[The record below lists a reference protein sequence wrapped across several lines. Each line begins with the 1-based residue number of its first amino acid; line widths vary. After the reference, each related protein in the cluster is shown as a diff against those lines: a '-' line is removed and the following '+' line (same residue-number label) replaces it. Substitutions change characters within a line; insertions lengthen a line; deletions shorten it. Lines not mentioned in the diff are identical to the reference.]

1 MLQVELV
8 ILPASSPA
16 LPLALSDCCLL
27 FVAGTLCDKF
37 PKTPTSCSCLF
48 MPSHWPWPC
57 VRPSDLLLTNGMWQQ
72 VPPRFGCWKRRW
84 LSSCLLSSSL
94 SLALRKADYHGVH
107 CPIESLTWQRTDVT
121 RQQPGRT
128 RAMWVRLLANSPWA
142 EPWDSS
148 SSKHLESRFA
158 ELCRVWSSL
167 YTIGI
172 HYLMD

>member
-27 FVAGTLCDKF
+27 FVAGTLCDKS

-48 MPSHWPWPC
+48 MPSHWPWLC

-72 VPPRFGCWKRRW
+72 VPLRFGCWKRRW

-94 SLALRKADYHGVH
+94 SLALRKAGYHGVH
-107 CPIESLTWQRTDVT
+107 CSIESLTWQRTDVT
-121 RQQPGRT
+121 RQQPGCT
-128 RAMWVRLLANSPWA
+128 GPCEWGYWQILPELS
-142 EPWDSS
+142 
-148 SSKHLESRFA
+148 LEIAQAPNTLRVALQSFA
-158 ELCRVWSSL
+158 EFDLVYIL
-167 YTIGI
+167 
-172 HYLMD
+172 